1 MLAALF
7 GGGQLSKDRDRNPA
21 AYPTFRNIEGA
32 EIRKQNEGRNLPCC
46 FALCIAHHPIRVRA
60 CRAAVGVLVV
70 LIERI
75 GSPEDPIAVG
85 TRIALISLV
94 ELVLVSFPV
103 KLALESNVTK
113 GAPVCAL
120 RFGSA
125 PVVALYGR
133 RRRRGKRRNILSS
146 CCLRRDGAHGGCRR

>member
-1 MLAALF
+1 MSLVASILIMAGDMVEIPIAA
-7 GGGQLSKDRDRNPA
+7 GKKTSAKSAG
-21 AYPTFRNIEGA
+21 
-32 EIRKQNEGRNLPCC
+32 PCC
-46 FALCIAHHPIRVRA
+46 FALCVAHHPIRVRA